1 MDSRLRKIYWI
12 ALAPAIAG
20 FALAT
25 GASRGGLM
33 PALTASWRSQAG
45 LALFVLAVAAAVAL
59 PVLWRALFAYRLR
72 GYRRVSETAL
82 LRLQRR
88 LILTAAAAPYLTL
101 LAYGLQVPRFYAA
114 GCVLAA
120 LYAVYYHYPSRRKLR
135 YERRL
140 FRVG

>member
-1 MDSRLRKIYWI
+1 MDSGLRKFYWI

-20 FALAT
+20 FALAAAAGR
-25 GASRGGLM
+25 GALM
-33 PALTASWRSQAG
+33 PALTDGWRSRAG

-59 PVLWRALFAYRLR
+59 PVLWRALFAYQLK
-72 GYRRVSETAL
+72 GYRRASESAL

-88 LILTAAAAPYLTL
+88 LILTAAAAPYLAL

-120 LYAVYYHYPSRRKLR
+120 LYAVYYHYPSRRKIG